1 VFFFLD
7 YLEQNLN
14 GMLSKLFSAILLLS
28 VFSAK
33 AQYKNDNV
41 LYKTI
46 ECTNLCNEL
55 QNHPGYLLLDVRT
68 PGEFNDTSDYINA
81 GHIRDAKN
89 ISSREIGN
97 RLSEIDSYKNKPVFI
112 YCSQSQR
119 SRRVSK
125 MLADSGFTKIYNIN
139 GGITAL
145 YYSNTKDNPCLQQL
159 IVTKNKYTV
168 ISATDMC
175 KELANDRKNI
185 FILDVRSDSAFRHI
199 TQNPRDNAMGTIKG
213 SVNIP
218 LAKLEKEISRFPA
231 NKEILVVDMF
241 SEEAAQAATL
251 LKQHGFKK
259 VITPIEGIDR
269 WLSADNRDE
278 ACVNM
283 NYVSP
288 VKYKLINSVA
298 FGKKVKSDKNIL
310 VLDVRRAEEFNNK
323 HKDTWRNI
331 GHIKKAINIP
341 LAELNTR
348 VTETNHYKNK
358 PVLLYDFGGDE
369 EVFDAANILTQKGF
383 IDVQVLLGGIFN
395 IRWVAANRNIPY
407 LKELVTDV
415 PDYNQ

>member
-1 VFFFLD
+1 
-7 YLEQNLN
+7 
-14 GMLSKLFSAILLLS
+14 MLSRILPAIFLLS

-46 ECTNLCNEL
+46 EWTNLCNEL
-55 QNHPGYLLLDVRT
+55 QNNPGYLLLDVRT
-68 PGEFNDTSDYINA
+68 TGEFNDTSDYINA
-81 GHIRDAKN
+81 GHIKGAEN

-97 RLSEIDSYKNKPVFI
+97 RLSEITSYKNKPVFV
-112 YCSQSQR
+112 YCSHSQR

-145 YYSNTKDNPCLQQL
+145 YYSNAKDNTCLQQL
-159 IVTKNKYTV
+159 VVTKNKYTI

-175 KELANDRKNI
+175 KKLANDRKNI

-213 SVNIP
+213 SVNIQV
-218 LAKLEKEISRFPA
+218 ADIDKEISRIPA

-241 SEEAAQAATL
+241 GQEAARAATL
-251 LKQHGFKK
+251 LKQHGFEK

-269 WLSADNRDE
+269 WLSADNSDTN
-278 ACVNM
+278 CVKI

-288 VKYKLINSVA
+288 AKYKLINSVA
-298 FGKKVKSDKNIL
+298 FGNKVRTDKNIL
-310 VLDVRRAEEFNNK
+310 LLDIRTAEEFNNK
-323 HKDTWRNI
+323 HKDAWRNI
-331 GHIKKAINIP
+331 GHIKNAVNIP
-341 LAELNTR
+341 LDELNTR
-348 VTETNHYKNK
+348 VAEINNYKNK
-358 PVLLYDFGGDE
+358 AVLIYDFGGDE
-369 EVFDAANILTQKGF
+369 EAFEAAQKLTQLGF
-383 IDVQVLLGGIFN
+383 TDVQVLLGGIFN
-395 IRWVAANRNIPY
+395 VRWTAANRNISY

-415 PDYNQ
+415 PDNNQ